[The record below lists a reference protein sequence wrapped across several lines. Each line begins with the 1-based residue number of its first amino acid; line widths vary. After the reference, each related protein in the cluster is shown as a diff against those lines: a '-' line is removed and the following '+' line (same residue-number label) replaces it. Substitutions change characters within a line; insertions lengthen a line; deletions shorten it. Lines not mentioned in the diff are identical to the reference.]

1 MNILNFVNISAVSGL
16 LLLLSI
22 TSASAET
29 NTEAE
34 TILKNGKD
42 ELNLM
47 DNLTSLN
54 NETSSNIETGIM
66 AQETKLNPNFLT
78 SMLQMLD
85 LNLNI
90 INKTL
95 STHVAEFPFL
105 QPIIE
110 GTTEGIKI
118 VDSILVVM
126 DLSPDNLSDTNVT
139 LRSLNETLTQI
150 N

>member
-1 MNILNFVNISAVSGL
+1 MNRYKFVCLSVVAGL

-29 NTEAE
+29 NPEAE
-34 TILKNGKD
+34 TILENGTDK
-42 ELNLM
+42 LNLI
-47 DNLTSLN
+47 DKLASLN
-54 NETSSNIETGIM
+54 NETSSNNETGII
-66 AQETKLNPNFLT
+66 AQETELTPNFLT

-90 INKTL
+90 INETL
-95 STHVAEFPFL
+95 NAYVAEFPFL

-110 GTTEGIKI
+110 GTTEGIKT

-126 DLSPDNLSDTNVT
+126 ELSPDNLSDTNVT
-139 LRSLNETLTQI
+139 LRSLNETLAQI